1 MEWIQP
7 ITEWAKT
14 VFEQAGFRPVAL
26 PLAFLLGLVSAVAS
40 ACCTLPVLGAI
51 IGYSGTQKRRG
62 HRSNLLAALFFML
75 GTVVALVV
83 LGSVA
88 GFIGQIAQSTLGK
101 YWKIFAGLIAIFVG
115 LAALNLLPFKL
126 PQKEASENRSKP
138 EGLVAAAAVGFI
150 MGGGVSVCSL
160 ACNPGIYIVMGVAV
174 LQGYTL
180 WAMAILAAY
189 AVGFSLPLAAIMLG
203 VSFGSSAIRA
213 KKAEVAIRIT
223 GGVLLIVAG
232 FYFLGTF

>member
-1 MEWIQP
+1 MEWIQT

-14 VFEQAGFRPVAL
+14 VFEQTGFRPAVL

-51 IGYSGTQKRRG
+51 VGYSGTQKRSG

-75 GTVVALVV
+75 GTVMALVV

-88 GFIGQIAQSTLGK
+88 GFI
-101 YWKIFAGLIAIFVG
+101 KIFAGLIAIFVG

-126 PQKEASENRSKP
+126 SQGRASENKSKP
-138 EGLVAAAAVGFI
+138 EGLVGAVVVGFI
-150 MGGGVSVCSL
+150 MGGGVSVASL
-160 ACNPGIYIVMGVAV
+160 ACNPGIYIVLGVAV

-189 AVGFSLPLAAIMLG
+189 AIGFSLPLAAIMLG
-203 VSFGSSAIRA
+203 VSFGSSAIKA

-223 GGVLLIVAG
+223 GGVLLIAAG
-232 FYFLGTF
+232 FYFLSTL

>member
-1 MEWIQP
+1 MEWIQ
-7 ITEWAKT
+7 TLMEWVGT
-14 VFEQAGFRPVAL
+14 VFEQTGFRPAAL

-51 IGYSGTQKRRG
+51 VGYSGTKKRSG
-62 HRSNLLAALFFML
+62 HRSNLLAALCFML

-88 GFIGQIAQSTLGK
+88 GFIGQVAQSVLGK

-126 PQKEASENRSKP
+126 PQRGTSGNKSKP
-138 EGLVAAAAVGFI
+138 EGLVGAAVVGFI

-160 ACNPGIYIVMGVAV
+160 ACNPGIYIVLGVAV

-189 AVGFSLPLAAIMLG
+189 AIGFSLPLAAIMLG
-203 VSFGSSAIRA
+203 ISFGSSAVKA

-223 GGVLLIVAG
+223 AGVLLIAAG

>member
-1 MEWIQP
+1 MEWIQT
-7 ITEWAKT
+7 ITEWVKT
-14 VFEQAGFRPVAL
+14 VFEQTGFRPAAL

-51 IGYSGTQKRRG
+51 VGYSGTQKRSG
-62 HRSNLLAALFFML
+62 HRSNLFAALFFML
-75 GTVVALVV
+75 GTVAALVV

-88 GFIGQIAQSTLGK
+88 GFIGQVAQSMLGK
-101 YWKIFAGLIAIFVG
+101 YWKIFAGLIALFVG
-115 LAALNLLPFKL
+115 LGALNLLPFKL
-126 PQKEASENRSKP
+126 PQRRISENKSKP
-138 EGLVAAAAVGFI
+138 QGLIAAAVVGFI

-160 ACNPGIYIVMGVAV
+160 ACNPGIYIVLGVAV

-189 AVGFSLPLAAIMLG
+189 AIGFSLPLAAIMLG
-203 VSFGSSAIRA
+203 VSFGSSAIKA

-232 FYFLGTF
+232 FYLLGTF

>member
-1 MEWIQP
+1 MEWIQT

-14 VFEQAGFRPVAL
+14 LFEQTGFRPAAL

-51 IGYSGTQKRRG
+51 VGYSGTQKRSG

-75 GTVVALVV
+75 GTVMALVV

-88 GFIGQIAQSTLGK
+88 GFIGQVAQSVLGK

-126 PQKEASENRSKP
+126 SQRGASKNKSKP
-138 EGLVAAAAVGFI
+138 EGLVGAAVVGFI

-160 ACNPGIYIVMGVAV
+160 ACNPGIYIVVSCDYVRGF
-174 LQGYTL
+174 LWLIGYQGQKSRGCYKNHRRSPSYCCGL
-180 WAMAILAAY
+180 L
-189 AVGFSLPLAAIMLG
+189 FSFNAL
-203 VSFGSSAIRA
+203 S
-213 KKAEVAIRIT
+213 
-223 GGVLLIVAG
+223 
-232 FYFLGTF
+232 

>member
-1 MEWIQP
+1 MEWIQT
-7 ITEWAKT
+7 ITEWVRT
-14 VFEQAGFRPVAL
+14 VFEQTGFRPVVL

-51 IGYSGTQKRRG
+51 VGYSGTQKRSG

-75 GTVVALVV
+75 GTVAAMVV

-88 GFIGQIAQSTLGK
+88 GFVGQVAQSMLGK

-115 LAALNLLPFKL
+115 LGALNLLPFKL
-126 PQKEASENRSKP
+126 SKRETSENKSKP
-138 EGLVAAAAVGFI
+138 EGLIAAAVVGFI

-160 ACNPGIYIVMGVAV
+160 ACNPGIYIVLGVAV

-189 AVGFSLPLAAIMLG
+189 AIGFSLPLAAIMLG
-203 VSFGSSAIRA
+203 VSFGSSAIKA

-223 GGVLLIVAG
+223 GGALLIVAG

>member
-1 MEWIQP
+1 MEWLGTT
-7 ITEWAKT
+7 TEWVKT
-14 VFEQAGFRPVAL
+14 VFEQTGFRPAAL

-51 IGYSGTQKRRG
+51 VGYTGTQKRSGR
-62 HRSNLLAALFFML
+62 RSKLLAALFFML

-88 GFIGQIAQSTLGK
+88 GFIGQVAQSMLGK
-101 YWKIFAGLIAIFVG
+101 YWKIFAGVIAIFVG
-115 LAALNLLPFKL
+115 LGALNLLPFKM
-126 PQKEASENRSKP
+126 PQRKTSEKTAEP
-138 EGLVAAAAVGFI
+138 QGLVGAAIIGFV
-150 MGGGVSVCSL
+150 MGGGVSVASL
-160 ACNPGIYIVMGVAV
+160 ACNPGIYIVLGVAV

-203 VSFGSSAIRA
+203 VSFGSSAIKA
-213 KKAEVAIRIT
+213 KNAEVAIRIT
-223 GGVLLIVAG
+223 GGVLLIAAG
-232 FYFLGTF
+232 FYFFATI

>member
-1 MEWIQP
+1 MECIQT

-14 VFEQAGFRPVAL
+14 VFEQTGFRPAAL

-51 IGYSGTQKRRG
+51 VGYSGTQKRSG

-88 GFIGQIAQSTLGK
+88 GFVGQVAQSVLGK

-126 PQKEASENRSKP
+126 SRRGTSENKSKP
-138 EGLVAAAAVGFI
+138 QGLVAAAVVGFV

-160 ACNPGIYIVMGVAV
+160 ACNPGIYIVLGVAV

-189 AVGFSLPLAAIMLG
+189 AIGFSLPLAAIMLG
-203 VSFGSSAIRA
+203 VSFGSSAIKA